1 MANVKCHVAP
11 SPDTSALYSEIVC
24 RFGYGLGKGR
34 AYDSKNSY
42 SNVGVSASQRRGKK
56 GHGNAL

>member
-1 MANVKCHVAP
+1 MANVKRHVA
-11 SPDTSALYSEIVC
+11 SCFDTSAPYSEIIS

-56 GHGNAL
+56 GHSNAL